1 MKYNVKASLTRDPF
15 RLTHLKG
22 SILDNDK
29 VKLSKEKIDL
39 AISHKWIEEIKEEIK
54 EEKVKVVKPKKKRT
68 VKNKK

>member
-1 MKYNVKASLTRDPF
+1 MKYKVNASLTRDPF

-22 SILDNDK
+22 SILDNDQ

-39 AISHKWIEEIKEEIK
+39 AISYGYIEKIIEEKA
-54 EEKVKVVKPKKKRT
+54 KVVKPKKKRI

>member
-1 MKYNVKASLTRDPF
+1 MKYKVTTGLARDPF
-15 RLTHLKG
+15 RLSHLKG
-22 SILDNDK
+22 SILDNDQ

-39 AISHKWIEEIKEEIK
+39 AISYGYIEEIK